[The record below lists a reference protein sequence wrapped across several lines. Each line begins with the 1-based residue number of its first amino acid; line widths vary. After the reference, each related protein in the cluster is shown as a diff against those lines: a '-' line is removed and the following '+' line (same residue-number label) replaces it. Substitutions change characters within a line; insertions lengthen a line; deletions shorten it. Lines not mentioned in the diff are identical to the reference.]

1 MPGPLLDPAV
11 FEELQHVEEMHKLWN
26 ELADLDEVR
35 KFLLQ
40 EQVAQDAMQ
49 TAMRR
54 KELVMKVMGQ
64 QQQGAAKAK
73 APHIDEDTVLEDT
86 MRDDVDD
93 IDILLKDLDA
103 QMQESQQIQEA
114 TQKSPRDEA
123 TEAPRQGVEKPP
135 EVTTG
140 KDPAGQGVEK
150 PPEVTTGK
158 DPAGQGVEKPQEV
171 TTEKDPAGR
180 GVEKPGLEVT
190 AEKDPGQGVEKP
202 LEVKAEKDP
211 GQGVEKPQAD
221 SEKASVQGEVQAGSA
236 ESHLVSWLLTSL
248 KGHQGSGSGTGEPS
262 AIEQALKRPGTVDF
276 EQLLA
281 GLNNKI
287 NAGTK
292 QQDGKL
298 PAPQDEV
305 PPSAPSTPAPTTPAQ
320 SIAAENAPMKAPAS
334 IEPDRA
340 DAPMKPPAAIEPDVV
355 EDRKLKRN
363 AYMRFSRSLT
373 SPNCPEAVLEAYD
386 KCKDSTGR
394 ARRDKVQEGVAGQW
408 MDNPDAPD
416 KQGDNPPPPPP
427 PSERVKKEKSILQQA
442 KAMNLA
448 SNNLL
453 EVQSF
458 EHKLKNNNLDSN
470 LVMALVQSMNS
481 QAELLRTARSNLEA
495 AIACQDS
502 DENVKQ
508 AKAASKK
515 GK

>member
-1 MPGPLLDPAV
+1 MSASD
-11 FEELQHVEEMHKLWN
+11 
-26 ELADLDEVR
+26 ADLA
-35 KFLLQ
+35 K
-40 EQVAQDAMQ
+40 VAQDAMQ

-394 ARRDKVQEGVAGQW
+394 ARRDKVQELFQKFLDCREQW
-408 MDNPDAPD
+408 GESEIVMTAETRSISRNRTAKKWMTRKDRSEALNPKPLCLSSLIFIYISTLSCRTSCRSTAT
-416 KQGDNPPPPPP
+416 
-427 PSERVKKEKSILQQA
+427 
-442 KAMNLA
+442 KAWSTTSSKARNLA
-448 SNNLL
+448 SIDGINHEALCLNLKFL
-453 EVQSF
+453 HHYLGRGRWAMDGQS
-458 EHKLKNNNLDSN
+458 
-470 LVMALVQSMNS
+470 
-481 QAELLRTARSNLEA
+481 
-495 AIACQDS
+495 
-502 DENVKQ
+502 
-508 AKAASKK
+508 
-515 GK
+515 